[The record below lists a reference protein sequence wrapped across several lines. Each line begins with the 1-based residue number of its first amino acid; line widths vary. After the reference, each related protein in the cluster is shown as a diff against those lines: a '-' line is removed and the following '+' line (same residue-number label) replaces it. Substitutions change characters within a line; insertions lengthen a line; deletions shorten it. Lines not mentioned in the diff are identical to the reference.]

1 MKTKELPLY
10 NYSDE
15 NDLIYELDD
24 EDIYY
29 PIILAISAEKNCSSS
44 VKARTK
50 LEHMK
55 EHDLAYYVELVKQDK
70 LNDHILKYLSQL
82 KELTN
87 QIFSGMEIQ
96 DEMGRM
102 MAEEIARDR
111 LL

>member
-10 NYSDE
+10 SYSDE

-24 EDIYY
+24 EEIYY
-29 PIILAISAEKNCSSS
+29 PIIFASSAEKNCSSS

-55 EHDLAYYVELVKQDK
+55 GHELAYYVELVKQNK
-70 LNDHILKYLSQL
+70 LDEHITQYLTQL

-87 QIFSGMEIQ
+87 KIFSEMEIQ
-96 DEMGRM
+96 DAMGRM
-102 MAEEIARDR
+102 MAEEIARNR